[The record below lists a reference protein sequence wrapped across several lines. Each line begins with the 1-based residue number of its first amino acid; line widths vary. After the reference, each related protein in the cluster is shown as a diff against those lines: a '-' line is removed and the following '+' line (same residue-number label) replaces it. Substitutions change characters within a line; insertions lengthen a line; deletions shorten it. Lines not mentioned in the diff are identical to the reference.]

1 MSGVA
6 VVNLPT
12 VSAVAD
18 GDYVVVYDTSGAIV
32 GKMLRSVL
40 LGVGTDVQAYNAQLA
55 AIAALAR
62 TDGNVIVG
70 DGSTWVS
77 ESGATA
83 RASLGLTIGTDVQAY
98 DADLAAIAALAKTDG
113 NIIVGDGA
121 TWVAESGATA
131 RTSLGAAASGANSD
145 ITSLAGLTTA
155 LSVAQ
160 GGTGSATAADAR
172 TALGLAIDSDVQ
184 AYDADLA
191 AIAALAK
198 TDGNI
203 IVGDGSAWVAESGA
217 TARASLGLTI
227 GTDVQAYDADIA
239 AIAALDKTD
248 GNVIVGNG
256 SAWVAESGATART
269 SLGVAIGTDVQAYDA
284 TLAAL
289 AGLDSSAGLVA
300 QTGADTFTKRT
311 VTGTAAEI
319 TVANGDGASG
329 NPTLS
334 LPTALTFT
342 GKTVTGGTFSGVTL
356 SGTTTLPGSGAISSG
371 GLLGIGTS
379 PTFTADFYGTTG
391 IKVKK
396 TESAGISNFTGALTT
411 GSENMIGFYDATPTL
426 CGLVSINTDANTTNY
441 GTSSDYRLKDIIGPA
456 DTQAAW
462 DALAALPVHR
472 GIYKADPGRAE
483 YLFFVAHEV
492 AEHAPTLHAVIGSK
506 DATDIDGQPI
516 HQSID
521 YGRMTPLLAAALK
534 FAQAKIDALETRIAA
549 LESA

>member
-55 AIAALAR
+55 TIAALAR

-70 DGSTWVS
+70 DGSTWVA

-98 DADLAAIAALAKTDG
+98 DGDLAAIAALAKTDG

-121 TWVAESGATA
+121 TWVAESGATV

-172 TALGLAIDSDVQ
+172 TALGLAIGSDVQ
-184 AYDADLA
+184 AYDGDLA

-198 TDGNI
+198 TDGNV

-217 TARASLGLTI
+217 TARASLGLVI
-227 GTDVQAYDADIA
+227 GTDVQAYDADLA

-256 SAWVAESGATART
+256 SAWVAESGSAART
-269 SLGVAIGTDVQAYDA
+269 SLGLGSIATQDA
-284 TLAAL
+284 TSVNIDGGAIDGTPIGANSASTVAATTLSASTSALIGGGTQHGTLDVTPSGTTNKLLVNNSSNAVKFNWVNSTNGANAAASMQCSNLEIINYGTATSHLATFSPAADNTYNLGSGSFRWGTVYAATGTIDTSDENNKADIAASDLGL
-289 AGLDSSAGLVA
+289 AFIQKLAPVKYRFKVGGYDTEHEYTNDPETGELVVNTTRTPRAGRRTHYGLVA
-300 QTGADTFTKRT
+300 QQVK
-311 VTGTAAEI
+311 AALDE
-319 TVANGDGASG
+319 VACQDFAGWVVGDDG
-329 NPTLS
+329 
-334 LPTALTFT
+334 
-342 GKTVTGGTFSGVTL
+342 
-356 SGTTTLPGSGAISSG
+356 IQ
-371 GLLGIGTS
+371 GLRYSQFIAPLI
-379 PTFTADFYGTTG
+379 
-391 IKVKK
+391 
-396 TESAGISNFTGALTT
+396 
-411 GSENMIGFYDATPTL
+411 
-426 CGLVSINTDANTTNY
+426 
-441 GTSSDYRLKDIIGPA
+441 
-456 DTQAAW
+456 AAVQE
-462 DALAALPVHR
+462 LAAR
-472 GIYKADPGRAE
+472 
-483 YLFFVAHEV
+483 V
-492 AEHAPTLHAVIGSK
+492 AE
-506 DATDIDGQPI
+506 
-516 HQSID
+516 
-521 YGRMTPLLAAALK
+521 
-534 FAQAKIDALETRIAA
+534 LEARP
-549 LESA
+549 